1 MKKSIFSGLFISLI
15 LLSSCGYSL
24 KDTSNTLTQKNIIVL
39 GDNSNLNIELITQLK
54 AKGNKISRIE
64 NMSKDHDLIIKIKQ
78 HQINK
83 FSGATGSG
91 ARTTQARLD
100 YKNSYEIV
108 TKDNIIIENTFNST
122 NYLNFN
128 QSDLLAMEKE
138 EMVIVKNFIKDGI
151 KNIEFLLSLNRNEN
165 QL

>member
-39 GDNSNLNIELITQLK
+39 ADNSNLNLELISQLR

-64 NMSKDHDLIIKIKQ
+64 NKSEDHDFMIKIKE
-78 HQINK
+78 HRIK
-83 FSGATGSG
+83 KYSGATGSG

-100 YKNSYEIV
+100 YRNSYEIF
-108 TKDNIIIENTFNST
+108 TKDNVIIENTFNST
-122 NYLNFN
+122 SYLNFN

-138 EMVIVKNFIKDGI
+138 ERVIIKNFIKDGI
-151 KNIEFLLSLNRNEN
+151 KNIEFLLSLNEN
-165 QL
+165 GN